1 MCALISSLALITT
14 LMLAA
19 GSVQAQARGAARSLV
34 PTMTFARTV
43 EWKATSLPLQQK
55 GANHGVVEPQSLT
68 HASLVGSPAA
78 DRAADVTYERLSSS
92 VLRFMQPGK
101 DFQEADS
108 PIRSMRATPLL
119 CHGIGAS
126 LTFAIK

>member
-1 MCALISSLALITT
+1 MCALISSIALLTT
-14 LMLAA
+14 LVLAA
-19 GSVQAQARGAARSLV
+19 GSAQAQAHSAARTLA
-34 PTMTFARTV
+34 PTFAFARAF
-43 EWKATSLPLQQK
+43 EWKTSALPQQK
-55 GANHGVVEPQSLT
+55 SVSHGLVEPQSLT
-68 HASLVGSPAA
+68 RASLVGSPAA
-78 DRAADVTYERLSSS
+78 ERAADVTYERLSSS

>member
-1 MCALISSLALITT
+1 MCALISSLALLTT
-14 LMLAA
+14 LLFAA
-19 GSVQAQARGAARSLV
+19 GSAQAQLHGTRAMM
-34 PTMTFARTV
+34 PTLTFARPIL
-43 EWKATSLPLQQK
+43 WKAVSITTPKSATHGTS
-55 GANHGVVEPQSLT
+55 EPQSLT

-78 DRAADVTYERLSSS
+78 DRAVDVTYARLSSS

-101 DFQEADS
+101 DFVETDS
-108 PIRSMRATPLL
+108 PIRSMRAAPML

>member
-1 MCALISSLALITT
+1 MCALISSLALLTT
-14 LMLAA
+14 LLMAA
-19 GSVQAQARGAARSLV
+19 GSAQAQAHGAARSLF
-34 PTMTFARTV
+34 PTVGFSRSI
-43 EWKATSLPLQQK
+43 EWKASSFSTVK
-55 GANHGVVEPQSLT
+55 NATHGTVEPQSLT

-101 DFQEADS
+101 DFQEAGS

-119 CHGIGAS
+119 CHGLGIS

>member
-1 MCALISSLALITT
+1 MCALISSIALLTT

-19 GSVQAQARGAARSLV
+19 GSAQAQGRAAARSLV
-34 PTMTFARTV
+34 PALGFARVVAWRANT
-43 EWKATSLPLQQK
+43 LPQQQK
-55 GANHGVVEPQSLT
+55 SVSHGVFEPQSLT

-78 DRAADVTYERLSSS
+78 ERAADATYERLSSS